1 VTGQIPQSRPAEPA
15 APAGDGGLSRVRLDR
30 VRVDLGYDGTE
41 FCGWACQP
49 GLRSVCGVVQ
59 DAIALV
65 LRLPAAPTLT
75 VAGRTDAGVHAT
87 GQVAHVDL
95 PEPVDPDT
103 LLRRLRGVLPEDVVA
118 RAVTLVSSD
127 FDARFAALA
136 RHYDYRI
143 ADGPADPLR
152 RRDTLAWPRV
162 LDVAAMDEA
171 ADGLVGEH
179 DFTAYCKPRDG
190 ATTVRTVHSLD
201 ASRDEAGVIHLRVV
215 ADAFCHN
222 QVRSMVGALVAV
234 GERRRSTPWPA
245 EVLRAGVR
253 DPGVQVLPAHGLT
266 LIAVDYPPDDE
277 LADRVRQARQRRD
290 HPAGGQGREKP
301 VTAPVAGRDT

>member
-1 VTGQIPQSRPAEPA
+1 VSGQTPPSRPAEPA
-15 APAGDGGLSRVRLDR
+15 TPAGDGGLSRIRLD
-30 VRVDLGYDGTE
+30 LSYDGTE
-41 FCGWACQP
+41 FCGWAVQP

-65 LRLPAAPTLT
+65 LRLPGVPSLT
-75 VAGRTDAGVHAT
+75 VAGRTDAGVHAA

-95 PEPVDPDT
+95 PEPLDPDS
-103 LLRRLRGVLPEDVVA
+103 LLRRLRGVLPDDVGL
-118 RAVTLVSSD
+118 RAITRVGPD

-152 RRDTLAWPRV
+152 RRDTLAWPRA

-171 ADGLVGEH
+171 AGGLLGEH
-179 DFTAYCKPRDG
+179 DFAAFCRPREG
-190 ATTVRTVHSLD
+190 ATTVRTLRSLD
-201 ASRDEAGVIHLRVV
+201 ATRDEVGVIHVRAV

-234 GERRRSTPWPA
+234 GEGRRPPKWPS
-245 EVLRAGVR
+245 EVLRAGLR

-277 LADRVRQARQRRD
+277 LAGRVRLARQRREN
-290 HPAGGQGREKP
+290 PLSAPLGGQ
-301 VTAPVAGRDT
+301 DN